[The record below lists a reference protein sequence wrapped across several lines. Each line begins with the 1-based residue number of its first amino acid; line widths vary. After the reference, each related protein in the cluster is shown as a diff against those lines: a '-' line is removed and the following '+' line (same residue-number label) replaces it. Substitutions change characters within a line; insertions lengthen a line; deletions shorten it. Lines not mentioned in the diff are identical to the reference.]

1 MSSLFS
7 DYDINSE
14 EMNPGSNSSTT
25 LFCLSKA
32 NSSSI
37 SKTNSTNISKINE
50 PPIYE
55 QLEPNNFFLEINT
68 KNSFNINYKKYYA
81 DIENK
86 LSKELQTNSDLE
98 LKLTN
103 SYLNTLFPK
112 CNQDPFLIS
121 QYISKILHSNQKKKI
136 NKEIE
141 NQIEFFVEKHK
152 KLKNNLLTLNIN
164 NIKIIGY
171 ILHSSYNN
179 FKNYNIDNIKKFQ
192 NAVNDVIK
200 NQINIY
206 NDYSNFCVE
215 RKKEEK
221 DYNISKF
228 ISKKKIIISY
238 LVN

>member
-1 MSSLFS
+1 MSFLFS

-14 EMNPGSNSSTT
+14 EMNPSSNSSKTI
-25 LFCLSKA
+25 FSISNMN
-32 NSSSI
+32 NSSV
-37 SKTNSTNISKINE
+37 TNSSKINE
-50 PPIYE
+50 TSIQE
-55 QLEPNNFFLEINT
+55 ELENNYFLEINT

-86 LSKELQTNSDLE
+86 LSKELQANSDLE

-103 SYLNTLFPK
+103 LYLNTLFPK

-228 ISKKKIIISY
+228 ISKKKNNNI
-238 LVN
+238 